1 MSEKRYI
8 VELRPEERA
17 HLMALINTG
26 KAAARTLLKARILL
40 KADAGWMG
48 ERCAGGAARWG
59 DERIAAALETSI
71 SMVYRTR
78 RRLLE
83 EGFDAV
89 LTRKKRVTPPVQPI
103 FDGEAQ
109 ARLIALAC
117 STPPDGHARW
127 SIRLLAKK
135 VVELE
140 IVESAHFNTI
150 GRALKKTISSHI

>member
-8 VELRPEERA
+8 VELSPGERA
-17 HLMALINTG
+17 HLIGLINTG
-26 KAAARTLLKARILL
+26 KAAARRLLKARILL
-40 KADAGWMG
+40 KADAGCLG
-48 ERCAGGAARWG
+48 EGWS
-59 DERIAAALETSI
+59 DERIAVALETSL

-89 LTRKKRVTPPVQPI
+89 LARKKRLSPPVPPI
-103 FDGEAQ
+103 FDGAAQ

-117 STPPDGHARW
+117 SAPPDGHGRW
-127 SIRLLAKK
+127 SIRLLAEK

-140 IVESAHFNTI
+140 IVESVHFNTV
-150 GRALKKTISSHI
+150 GRALKKTISNRI

>member
-1 MSEKRYI
+1 MKMSEKRYI
-8 VELRPEERA
+8 VELNPEERA
-17 HLMALINTG
+17 HLKSLINKG

-40 KADAGWMG
+40 KSDASSLG
-48 ERCAGGAARWG
+48 EDWP
-59 DERIAAALETSI
+59 DERIATALETNTG
-71 SMVYRTR
+71 MVYRTR

-83 EGFDAV
+83 EGFAAV
-89 LTRKKRVTPPVQPI
+89 LSRKKRATPPVQPI

-117 STPPDGHARW
+117 STPPDGHGRW
-127 SIRLLAKK
+127 SIRLLAEK

-140 IVESAHFNTI
+140 IVESVHFNTV